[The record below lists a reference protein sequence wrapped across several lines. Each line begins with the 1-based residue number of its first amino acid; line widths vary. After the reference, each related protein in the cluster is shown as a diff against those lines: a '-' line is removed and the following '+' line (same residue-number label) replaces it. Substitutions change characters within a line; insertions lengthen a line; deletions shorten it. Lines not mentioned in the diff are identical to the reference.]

1 MEECI
6 NFEISFAGK
15 VCNCISSYWSPSQLH
30 DIHEKLA
37 DNLEQN
43 LDTIANK
50 NRYLIVVLREFNAK
64 SSNWYKHD
72 KTTYK
77 GSKIEAI
84 TSQFGLKQLIQEPIQ
99 ILSNWS
105 SRIDVVFTSQT
116 NLVME
121 SAVHSPLYENCHHQL
136 VYDKFNLNV
145 WYPPPYEREIWHYQ
159 YANIDQIKRAVE
171 QYPRRKSV
179 RNLCINEMV
188 YLFNKTIKNILSNY
202 IPHEKI
208 TCDDRGPP

>member
-1 MEECI
+1 M
-6 NFEISFAGK
+6 
-15 VCNCISSYWSPSQLH
+15 H
-30 DIHEKLA
+30 DIHETLA
-37 DNLEQN
+37 DNLELN

-50 NRYLIVVLREFNAK
+50 SRYLIVILRKFNAK

-84 TSQFGLKQLIQEPIQ
+84 ISQFGLKQVILEPIH

-105 SRIDVVFTSQT
+105 SCIDVVFTSQP

-121 SAVHSPLYENCHHQL
+121 SAVHSSLYENCHHQL

-171 QYPRRKSV
+171 QFPWRKSF
-179 RNLCINEMV
+179 RNLRINEMV
-188 YLFNKTIKNILSNY
+188 YLFNKNIKNIFSNY

-208 TCDDRGPP
+208 TCDDRDSPWINNTNKQLIQEINNTYRIYILRNKNP

>member
-159 YANIDQIKRAVE
+159 YANIDQIKRAIE
-171 QYPRRKSV
+171 KFPWEKSF

-188 YLFNKTIKNILSNY
+188 HLFNKTIKNILSNY

>member
-15 VCNCISSYWSPSQLH
+15 VCNCISSYWSLSQLH

-50 NRYLIVVLREFNAK
+50 NRYLIVVLREFNAN

-84 TSQFGLKQLIQEPIQ
+84 TSQFGLKQLIQEPTH
-99 ILSNWS
+99 ILSN
-105 SRIDVVFTSQT
+105 
-116 NLVME
+116 
-121 SAVHSPLYENCHHQL
+121 
-136 VYDKFNLNV
+136 
-145 WYPPPYEREIWHYQ
+145 
-159 YANIDQIKRAVE
+159 
-171 QYPRRKSV
+171 
-179 RNLCINEMV
+179 
-188 YLFNKTIKNILSNY
+188 
-202 IPHEKI
+202 
-208 TCDDRGPP
+208 